1 MSKLTPLCYSA
12 AFYIAENI
20 NNYNIDKSI
29 NEKIFINVCKLQKI
43 LYFCDIEYMK
53 SNNGISMFEDEF
65 CAWPTGP
72 VIPKLY
78 YIFFLNNQGVMCSLT
93 YQKKPLTINIKE
105 TIDKVLELMGSF
117 DTIELINLTQ
127 VEGGPWSKV
136 YNEDDKKHEQI
147 ISKEEMFN
155 FYSNNE
161 KNKKQKF
168 TLLAVPCKR
177 AFVVS
182 REKSEAFK
190 NLTNTKKENDFVKR
204 VAETF
209 RRNNLV
215 EDKPKV
221 KKLGK
226 KTDKK

>member
-12 AFYIAENI
+12 AIYIAENI
-20 NNYNIDKSI
+20 NNYNIDKSLK
-29 NEKIFINVCKLQKI
+29 EKIFINGNKLQKI

-53 SNNGISMFEDEF
+53 SNNGISMFEDDF
-65 CAWPTGP
+65 YAWPKGP
-72 VIPKLY
+72 VIPEIY
-78 YIFFLNNQGVMCSLT
+78 SMFFLNDKGVMLYPP
-93 YQKKPLTINIKE
+93 YQKELLTINMKK

-117 DTIELINLTQ
+117 DTLELINLTQ

-136 YNEDDKKHEQI
+136 YNKDDKKHEQI
-147 ISKEEMFN
+147 ISKEEMFK

-161 KNKKQKF
+161 ENKKQRFKF
-168 TLLAVPCKR
+168 LAVPCKR

-182 REKSEAFK
+182 REKSEEFK
-190 NLTNTKKENDFVKR
+190 KLTNTKRENTFVRKI
-204 VAETF
+204 AETF
-209 RRNNLV
+209 RKNNLV

-221 KKLGK
+221 KKLGQ